1 MPVKTLS
8 LNILTIAPLL
18 GAFVVLFLL
27 GILFPLRR
35 ATRPL
40 VRRLVTNII
49 ISALAIITGS
59 VLVRP
64 VATALIERLSP
75 TGGIGILQWISCPR
89 PSAFGIGF
97 LLMDLTF
104 YWWHRANHRFGL
116 LWRFH
121 NVHHVDLD
129 LDVTTS
135 FRFHFGEIILSTGF
149 RTLQVIVVGMPLV
162 VYMFYDLIF
171 VMATMFHHS
180 NVCLPI
186 RLERVVNWVI
196 VTPRMH
202 GIHHSV
208 VKKETDAN
216 DSVIFRWWDMI
227 NGSLRLGVPQSQVV
241 VGVAGYRGPETE
253 AIGPLL
259 AMPFKEQRNY
269 WRFPDGTRP
278 ERQGEQD
285 SSTRRLVA

>member
-8 LNILTIAPLL
+8 LNVLTMVPLA
-18 GAFVVLFLL
+18 GTFVVLFLL

-40 VRRLVTNII
+40 VRRLITNII
-49 ISALAIITGS
+49 ISALAIIIGI

-75 TGGIGILQWISCPR
+75 TGGIGILQWFSCPR
-89 PSAFGIGF
+89 PIAFGVGF

-149 RTLQVIVVGMPLV
+149 RALQVIVIGMPLV
-162 VYMFYDLIF
+162 VYMLYDIIF
-171 VMATMFHHS
+171 VIATMFHHS
-180 NVCLPI
+180 NVRLPI
-186 RLERVVNWVI
+186 RLERVLNWVI

-208 VKKETDAN
+208 VKQETDAN
-216 DSVIFRWWDMI
+216 YSVIFRWWDI
-227 NGSLRLGVPQSQVV
+227 IHGSLRLGVPQSQVV

-259 AMPFKEQRNY
+259 TMPFKGQRDY

-278 ERQGEQD
+278 ERQGAQD